1 MHESQLSKTGQRRP
15 NPRSRSYDERRTL
28 FFDPSGS
35 NTDLV
40 PAIEKSNWRVDLA
53 TSMEAAEKCL
63 YNSEYK
69 VAVIT
74 LKHTDLERIEQ
85 IENLLNRH
93 PLHWV
98 AVVGADVIEDDIV
111 AGLVSDHCY
120 DYYTLPC
127 DTRQLIGTLGHAFGM
142 SLLRPASALPDPTAD
157 ADTHMVGNSESM
169 RNLHATIKKSA
180 RVEAPV
186 MITGETGT
194 GKELVGRALHN
205 QSPRSNN
212 PFVTVSCATVPAGSI
227 SEELFGAERD
237 GVTTKGKIELAHTG
251 SLFLDSV
258 TDLPAEQQML
268 LLRFLQNGAV
278 ERINGTQM
286 LPVDVRII
294 TSSNSS
300 IDEAVK
306 NGQFREDLYY
316 RLNILHIEIPAL
328 RDRLGDVDTLAQY
341 FFNKFSNETP
351 GRIKGFSQQAKIA
364 MHQHHWSGNV
374 RELLNRVRQ
383 AMVMCEGSLIQPV
396 DLGLSAGTGQ
406 ESDHNIPTN
415 LDEVRAKAEGEFIRN
430 ALERNYNN
438 VTETAAQLGVSRVTL
453 YRLMK
458 KYGVTIAGGG
468 RRKSTTS

>member
-1 MHESQLSKTGQRRP
+1 M
-15 NPRSRSYDERRTL
+15 
-28 FFDPSGS
+28 FFDPSGGH
-35 NTDLV
+35 TDI
-40 PAIEKSNWRVDLA
+40 AGTIEKSNWRVDLA
-53 TSMEAAEKCL
+53 TSLEAADKSL
-63 YNSEYK
+63 YNAVYK
-69 VAVIT
+69 VGIIT
-74 LKHTDLERIEQ
+74 IGRADLERIDQ
-85 IENLLNRH
+85 LDTILNRH

-98 AVVGADVIEDDIV
+98 AVVEPEVIEQDRI
-111 AGLVSDHCY
+111 AGMVSDHCY

-127 DTRQLIGTLGHAFGM
+127 DTRQLVGTLGHALGM
-142 SLLRPASALPDPTAD
+142 SLLRPPSALPDAQID
-157 ADTHMVGNSESM
+157 SETHMVGNSESM

-205 QSPRSNN
+205 QSPRASN

-227 SEELFGAERD
+227 TEELFGIERD
-237 GVTTKGKIELAHTG
+237 GLVRKGKIELANSG

-258 TDLPAEQQML
+258 TDLPPEQQML

-278 ERINGTQM
+278 ERVNGTEM

-294 TSSNSS
+294 TSSNSN

-306 NGQFREDLYY
+306 NGLFREDLYY

-328 RDRLGDVDTLAQY
+328 RDRLGDVDSLAQY
-341 FFNKFSNETP
+341 FFKKFAMESP

-383 AMVMCEGSLIQPV
+383 AMVMCEGSLIQPI
-396 DLGLSAGTGQ
+396 DLGLNAGAAA
-406 ESDHNIPTN
+406 EADHDIPTN

-458 KYGVTIAGGG
+458 KYGVSIAGGG